1 MIRSIKTIQSDKKH
15 RFKFKVL
22 SVISILIIAL
32 SAVNIPVYA
41 ANNSWGLNTSQID
54 MGYFYKG
61 GSSFPS
67 GKVTSIQNAWN
78 AAYSLASTFNY
89 RVVDTYISGNMIK
102 QMEFL
107 YQNGYSDE
115 AVAFGNR
122 WNTIK
127 FEIESLIVDTESICA
142 RNSRNEGQ
150 NLYNQL
156 MDKQSKLQTLISDI
170 TSSYAIATTNTEY
183 PDVANDISIAG
194 VNGINTMWNWLGN
207 TIKTLGTGSSSA
219 DSFFGISW
227 TSSDIENVANSV
239 AGVVKTFAYA
249 IACILFGI
257 NVTSTALQYELL
269 TLRGGVKVFVRVIFA
284 KIWIDLAIP
293 ICLYI
298 LNLVNFLALQ
308 IFNLFTT
315 DSFVVMW
322 DNGFVSF
329 EADTG
334 TWLLDTIIKAAEKII
349 NFFTNIIYSAPMLA
363 MIIVLF
369 VVIVSVFIKI
379 VSRAFEL
386 TALVSVSPIF
396 FATLVGEE
404 TKRYFRKFMSA
415 FLSTAAYIAFVAIVY
430 AVASEWIQ
438 SCTAPATSVGE
449 LLMGIINLLP
459 RTIIIIACCR
469 IMKKPPKVLTSLF
482 EGV

>member
-1 MIRSIKTIQSDKKH
+1 MIKSIKTIQSDKKH
-15 RFKFKVL
+15 RLKFKVL

-54 MGYFYKG
+54 MGYFYNG

-89 RVVDTYISGNMIK
+89 RVVDTYISGNMID

-127 FEIESLIVDTESICA
+127 FEIESLIVDTESICYG
-142 RNSRNEGQ
+142 NSRNEGQ

-170 TSSYAIATTNTEY
+170 TNSYAIATTSEDY
-183 PDVANDISIAG
+183 PDIANDISSAG
-194 VNGINTMWNWLGN
+194 INGINTMWNWLGN
-207 TIKTLGTGSSSA
+207 IVKTLGTGSTNT

-227 TSSDIENVANSV
+227 TSADIENVANSV
-239 AGVVKTFAYA
+239 AGVIKTFAYA
-249 IACILFGI
+249 VACILFGI

-269 TLRGGVKVFVRVIFA
+269 TLRGGIKVFVRVIFT

-298 LNLVNFLALQ
+298 LNLVNFLARQ

-315 DSFVVMW
+315 NNIVLLW
-322 DNGFVSF
+322 DDGLVSF

-334 TWLLDTIIKAAEKII
+334 IWALDAIIKAAEKII
-349 NFFTNIIYSAPMLA
+349 NFFTNIIYQFPTLA
-363 MIIVLF
+363 IVVVLF
-369 VVIVSVFIKI
+369 VVIISVFIKI
-379 VSRAFEL
+379 VSRAFEI

-404 TKRYFRKFMSA
+404 SKRYFRKFMSA
-415 FLSTAAYIAFVAIVY
+415 FLSTAAYIVFVAIVY
-430 AVASEWIQ
+430 AIASEWIQ
-438 SCTAPATSVGE
+438 SCTTPATNVGE
-449 LLMGIINLLP
+449 LLMSIFTMLP

>member
-1 MIRSIKTIQSDKKH
+1 M
-15 RFKFKVL
+15 
-22 SVISILIIAL
+22 LIAF

-41 ANNSWGLNTSQID
+41 ASNSWGLETAQID
-54 MGYFYKG
+54 MEYFYRG
-61 GSSFPS
+61 GSSMPS
-67 GKVTSIQNAWN
+67 NRETSVQNAWV
-78 AAYSLASTFNY
+78 AAKNLANTFNRY
-89 RVVDTYISGNMIK
+89 VTDTDINYNMIR
-102 QMEFL
+102 QMDYL
-107 YQNGYSDE
+107 YRNNYSSE
-115 AVAFGNR
+115 AVSYGTR
-122 WNTIK
+122 WNYIRN
-127 FEIESLIVDTESICA
+127 EIQNLIIDTEDVCYDGT
-142 RNSRNEGQ
+142 RTEGQ
-150 NLYNQL
+150 NLYNQI
-156 MDKQSKLQTLISDI
+156 MDKQDKLQTLVSEI
-170 TSSYAIATTNTEY
+170 TNSYATATTSEEY
-183 PDVANDISIAG
+183 PDIANDISAAG

-207 TIKTLGTGSSSA
+207 IIKTLGTGSTNT

-227 TSSDIENVANSV
+227 TSADIENVANSV

-269 TLRGGVKVFVRVIFA
+269 TLRGGIKVFVRVIFT

-298 LNLVNFLALQ
+298 LNLINFLAQQ
-308 IFNLFTT
+308 IFNVFTT
-315 DSFVVMW
+315 DSFVLLW
-322 DNGFVSF
+322 DDGLVSF

-334 TWLLDTIIKAAEKII
+334 SWILDVMIKAAEKII
-349 NFFTNIIYSAPMLA
+349 NYFTNIIYSLPMLA
-363 MIIVLF
+363 IVIVLF

-379 VSRAFEL
+379 VSRAFEI

-404 TKRYFRKFMSA
+404 SKRYFRKFMSA
-415 FLSTAAYIAFVAIVY
+415 FLSTTAYIAFIAIVY

-438 SCTAPATSVGE
+438 SCTAPATNVGE
-449 LLMGIINLLP
+449 LLTSIINILP

-482 EGV
+482 EGA